1 MTATLPTPR
10 YRPLRFGVTQVTTRP
25 GDNGTLYVRATQD
38 LEPHPVR
45 LTDRLAHWAE
55 ATPERAR
62 TSPSARARIF
72 LVTSRPPSPG
82 PKDQARPNRLRYS
95 WSFDIFQQLVCQ
107 KFGHI

>member
-55 ATPERAR
+55 ATPDR
-62 TSPSARARIF
+62 TWMAQRVKNADGSLGDWRHISYREAWDSAR
-72 LVTSRPPSPG
+72 
-82 PKDQARPNRLRYS
+82 RYGRTVQIAS
-95 WSFDIFQQLVCQ
+95 
-107 KFGHI
+107 